1 MKFKLPILGFDVM
14 WCVVLTLHFRQALAD
29 EAAKLVVVTYSD
41 VQKPILTFEDAIA
54 ADSFY
59 ENRRVDLQ
67 IGEILNFFYCGKLKN
82 GIIHWFFGSLIK
94 VLLLGAILLHWT
106 GCRYS
111 WDSHAVCRCCHWG
124 AGKFHS
130 LHWSGQLIFFSAF
143 GDLLLLSDVWIP
155 KVFVGWS
162 LFVCIFWWLNSKDK
176 SLWFQETGIVRNL
189 WLDFIS
195 VTGTC
200 LRHLWD

>member
-1 MKFKLPILGFDVM
+1 MKFKLPILGCDVM
-14 WCVVLTLHFRQALAD
+14 WFVVLTLHFRQALAD

-94 VLLLGAILLHWT
+94 VLLLGAILLCWT

-130 LHWSGQLIFFSAF
+130 LHWSGQLFFFCFWRSAAAKWCMDSKRVCWVKF
-143 GDLLLLSDVWIP
+143 ICLYLLVAKFKGQKFVIP
-155 KVFVGWS
+155 RNGYCQKLVVG
-162 LFVCIFWWLNSKDK
+162 FY
-176 SLWFQETGIVRNL
+176 
-189 WLDFIS
+189 
-195 VTGTC
+195 
-200 LRHLWD
+200 